1 MSASEKNGKVAVVT
15 GAAQGIGR
23 ATADRLASD
32 GYRIAV
38 VDFRAEPAE
47 KVAAEL
53 RELGTDAAAFTADVG
68 DSSAVDDATKQI
80 LERFGGLDVL
90 VNNAGTHVP
99 GDVVDISNEDF
110 DRVVDT
116 ILKGTFYFSRAVLP
130 TMIAQRGGSIV
141 NVSSVWAWACA
152 PGAAPY
158 CLAKAGV
165 TALTKSLAQEV
176 GKYGIRVNAVAPY
189 LVNTELHRASHSDE
203 ARKEMASA
211 HPMGRE
217 CEPEEIAASI
227 SFLVSNDAS
236 WVAGE
241 SLTLSGGSLLR

>member
-1 MSASEKNGKVAVVT
+1 MSASENNGKVAVVT

-23 ATADRLASD
+23 ATAERLASD

-38 VDFRAEPAE
+38 VDFRREPAE
-47 KVAAEL
+47 KVAADLQE
-53 RELGTDAAAFTADVG
+53 RGTDAAAFTADVG

>member
-1 MSASEKNGKVAVVT
+1 MSASENNGKVAVVT

-23 ATADRLASD
+23 ATAQRLGSD

-38 VDFRAEPAE
+38 VDFRREPAE
-47 KVAAEL
+47 KVAAEFQ
-53 RELGTDAAAFTADVG
+53 ELGMDAAAFTADVG
-68 DSSAVDDATKQI
+68 DSAAVDDATKHI

-99 GDVVDISNEDF
+99 GEVVDLSNEDF

-116 ILKGTFYFSRAVLP
+116 IVKGTFYFSRAVLP

-165 TALTKSLAQEV
+165 TAFTKSLAQEV
-176 GKYGIRVNAVAPY
+176 AKYGIRVNAVAPY

-203 ARKEMASA
+203 ARKEMAAA

-227 SFLVSNDAS
+227 SFLVSNEAS
-236 WVAGE
+236 WVSGE

>member
-1 MSASEKNGKVAVVT
+1 MSASENNGKVAVVT

-23 ATADRLASD
+23 ATALRLASD

-38 VDFRAEPAE
+38 VDFRPEPAE

-53 RELGTDAAAFTADVG
+53 QELGTDAAAFTADVG
-68 DSSAVDDATKQI
+68 DSTAVDDATKQI
-80 LERFGGLDVL
+80 IERFGGLDVL

-99 GDVVDISNEDF
+99 GDVVDLSNEDF

-189 LVNTELHRASHSDE
+189 LVNTELHRATHTEE
-203 ARKEMASA
+203 ARRGMAEAS
-211 HPMGRE
+211 PMGRE

-241 SLTLSGGSLLR
+241 SLTLSGGSFLR

>member
-1 MSASEKNGKVAVVT
+1 VSASQANEKVAVVT

-23 ATADRLASD
+23 ATADRLAAD

-38 VDFRAEPAE
+38 VDFRVEPAE
-47 KVAAEL
+47 RVALEL
-53 RELGTDAAAFTADVG
+53 REGGVDAAAFDADVG
-68 DSSAVDDATKQI
+68 NSRAVENATKQI
-80 LERFGGLDVL
+80 LERFGRLDVL

-99 GDVVDISNEDF
+99 GDVVDMSDKDF

-130 TMIAQRGGSIV
+130 TMIDQKSGSIV

-152 PGAAPY
+152 PGAAAY

-165 TALTKSLAQEV
+165 VALTKSLAAEV
-176 GKYGIRVNAVAPY
+176 AKYGIRVNAVAPY

-203 ARKEMASA
+203 ARREMAAAS
-211 HPMGRE
+211 PMGRE

-227 SFLVSNDAS
+227 SFLVSGDAS

-241 SLTLSGGSLLR
+241 TLTLSGGSLLR

>member
-1 MSASEKNGKVAVVT
+1 MSASEDNGQVAVVT

-23 ATADRLASD
+23 ATALRLASD

-38 VDFRAEPAE
+38 VDFRAGPAE
-47 KVAAEL
+47 EVAAEL
-53 RELGTDAAAFTADVG
+53 QALGTDAAAFTADVG

-99 GDVVDISNEDF
+99 GDVVDLSNEDF
-110 DRVVDT
+110 DRVVNT

-130 TMIAQRGGSIV
+130 TMIAQRGGAIV

-189 LVNTELHRASHSDE
+189 LVNTELHRATHTEE
-203 ARKEMASA
+203 ARRGMAEAS
-211 HPMGRE
+211 PMGRE

-227 SFLVSNDAS
+227 SFLVSEDAS

-241 SLTLSGGSLLR
+241 SLTLSGGSFLR

>member
-1 MSASEKNGKVAVVT
+1 VSASQDTEKVAVVT

-47 KVAAEL
+47 KVASEI
-53 RELGTDAAAFTADVG
+53 RESGVDAAAFNADVG
-68 DSSAVDDATKQI
+68 DSEAVGNATREI
-80 LERFGGLDVL
+80 LERFGRLDVL

-99 GDVVDISNEDF
+99 GDVVDISDEDF
-110 DRVVDT
+110 DRVVGT

-130 TMIAQRGGSIV
+130 TMIEQESGSIV

-165 TALTKSLAQEV
+165 VALTKSLAAEV
-176 GKYGIRVNAVAPY
+176 AKYGIRVNAVAPY

-203 ARKEMASA
+203 ARREMAAAS
-211 HPMGRE
+211 PMGRE
-217 CEPEEIAASI
+217 CEPEEIAAGI
-227 SFLVSNDAS
+227 SFLVSGDAS

-241 SLTLSGGSLLR
+241 TLTLSGASLLR